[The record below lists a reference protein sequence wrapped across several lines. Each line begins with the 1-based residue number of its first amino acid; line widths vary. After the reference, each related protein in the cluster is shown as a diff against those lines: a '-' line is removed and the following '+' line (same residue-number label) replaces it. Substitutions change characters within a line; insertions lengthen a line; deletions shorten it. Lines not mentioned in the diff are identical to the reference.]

1 MRMIKLAGKAAMAA
15 AMAMSLG
22 LAAHAQE
29 ATKLTIGSSVQSL
42 FSLPLYIAD
51 SKGFFDEAGLDV
63 EVVNFRGGATATPAL
78 IGGTTQLQA
87 AGTENM
93 LKLIRAGQPVTA
105 VMGIQSTLNQAIV
118 LRKDLA
124 DGLGRKPT
132 VQDLKGLR
140 VGTLARGGTS
150 DMVIRYVLIKAG
162 LKPEAD
168 VQLFPLGGYDKHFAA
183 LQADQLDASV
193 PVEPVQTQMVEA
205 LQKGVYVEDFLAG
218 EGPET
223 FQNMNW
229 ITLQGKKDY
238 IAENR
243 ETVEKVVR
251 AIVKAQTF
259 IADKANLDEVV
270 TLAKQQFPN
279 VADDVLKRSIE
290 RQIPTY
296 TPEITVAGIDKNNDL
311 LVVTGNLTEPVAFG
325 DAVDTSFSEMW
336 KEFGK

>member
-1 MRMIKLAGKAAMAA
+1 MKVFKIIGKTAMAA
-15 AMAMSLG
+15 AMTLSVG

-105 VMGIQSTLNQAIV
+105 VMGIQSTLNIAIV

-124 DGLGRKPT
+124 DATGHKPT
-132 VQDLKGLR
+132 IQDLNGLR

-162 LKPEAD
+162 LKPETD
-168 VQLFPLGGYDKHFAA
+168 VELFPLGGYDKHFAA
-183 LQADQLDASV
+183 MQADQLDASV
-193 PVEPVQTQMVEA
+193 QVEPVQTQMVEA

-223 FQNMNW
+223 FQDMNW
-229 ITLQGKKDY
+229 ITLQGTKDY

-296 TPEITVAGIDKNNDL
+296 TPEITEAGIEKNNDL
-311 LVVTGNLTEPVAFG
+311 LMVTGNLTEPVAFG
-325 DAVDTSFSEMW
+325 DAVDTSFSELW
-336 KEFGK
+336 KEFGE